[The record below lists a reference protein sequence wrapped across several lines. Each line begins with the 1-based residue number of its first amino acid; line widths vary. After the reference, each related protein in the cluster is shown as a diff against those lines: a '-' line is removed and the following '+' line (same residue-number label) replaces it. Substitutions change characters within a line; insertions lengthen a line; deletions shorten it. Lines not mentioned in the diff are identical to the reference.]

1 MRLSIPGRIFAA
13 FAALLLVFGSVSGYT
28 AWAVAGLS
36 AQVAGVHQT
45 LLPLP
50 PVFAEIKSEIRGL
63 DLALEP
69 RDPLV
74 LRRSV
79 HLARRVHPYLE
90 RLEEL
95 FAVASERLDGASR
108 LPTAEA
114 ARLGVRWG
122 ALDSQRRAAGLRV
135 SAFFNRVES
144 EPEHELSGE
153 SEVIRDPP
161 DTERGADQRGLRRDL
176 AELGREVA
184 RIELE
189 VQGLTNRALEAFAQ
203 EERSAVWSAVLLT
216 ILGLAVGA
224 TLTAAAAMTLRPLRT
239 LREGVERIARGDYE
253 RPVDVA
259 LIGRTELGALA
270 ADINRM
276 AEAVRKRDGQ
286 LAQQQRDLLHQGRLA
301 TVGRLAAQ
309 ITHELRNPLSS
320 IGLNSELLMDELAEA
335 GTEGARTLLASI
347 IQEVERLREITEA
360 YLSFARLPR
369 PEPVPV
375 DLNTLASE
383 TLDFVRTEMERA
395 RVKTRLDA
403 DRGARPALVDPHQIR
418 AGLLNLLRNARE
430 ALETR
435 GGGHVT
441 VRVRSLGVEAI
452 IEVVDDGPGFTA
464 DAQAHLFE
472 PFFTTKPQGTGLGL
486 SYVRK
491 LVEAQSGRIAV
502 ESAPGGGALLRLSLP
517 LAEESP

>member
-13 FAALLLVFGSVSGYT
+13 FAALLLVFAGVSGYT
-28 AWAVAGLS
+28 AHEVARLS
-36 AQVAGVHQT
+36 EQVADVHQT
-45 LLPLP
+45 LMPLP
-50 PVFAEIKSEIRGL
+50 PVFAEIKSEVRGL

-69 RDPLV
+69 RESVL

-90 RLEEL
+90 RLAEL
-95 FAVASERLDGASR
+95 FEDALERLGRPSR
-108 LPTAEA
+108 LSTSETGPLAQ
-114 ARLGVRWG
+114 RWR
-122 ALDSQRRAAGLRV
+122 ALDAQRQALSTRV
-135 SAFFNRVES
+135 STFFERVES
-144 EPEHELSGE
+144 EDD
-153 SEVIRDPP
+153 RDAEPAG
-161 DTERGADQRGLRRDL
+161 DAETERMATQRVLRREVAD
-176 AELGREVA
+176 LGREVA
-184 RIELE
+184 RME
-189 VQGLTNRALEAFAQ
+189 VEVNSVTNRAMEAFAQ

-216 ILGLAVGA
+216 ILGLAAGA
-224 TLTAAAAMTLRPLRT
+224 TLTAAAALTLRPLRT

-259 LIGRTELGALA
+259 LIGRTELGGLA

-276 AEAVRKRDGQ
+276 AEAIRRRDAQ
-286 LAQQQRDLLHQGRLA
+286 LAAQQRELLHQERLA

-335 GTEGARTLLASI
+335 GTEGARTLLSSI

-369 PEPVPV
+369 PERVPV
-375 DLNTLASE
+375 DLNALCGE
-383 TLDFVRTEMERA
+383 TLDFVRTEMEREK
-395 RVKTRLDA
+395 VKTRLDA
-403 DRGARPALVDPHQIR
+403 DRAARPALVDPHQIR

-430 ALETR
+430 ALGPR
-435 GGGHVT
+435 GGHVT
-441 VRVRSLGVEAI
+441 LRVRTLGGEATL
-452 IEVVDDGPGFTA
+452 EVVDDGPGFTA
-464 DAQAHLFE
+464 EAQAHLFE

-491 LVEAQSGRIAV
+491 LVEAQGGRV
-502 ESAPGGGALLRLSLP
+502 EVEAAPTGGALIRLRLP
-517 LAEESP
+517 LAEESA